1 MKEILLVLL
10 EALVQQMASVVSILV
25 KKAEIFASMLVT
37 VSCLLM
43 KKEYLSLKLTI
54 KVLIFQYNFVLE
66 VFLIEVLSLEKDFSM
81 AVCMILQSLTILLKN
96 LTY

>member
-25 KKAEIFASMLVT
+25 KKAEIFASMLVI

-43 KKEYLSLKLTI
+43 KKKYLSLKLTI
-54 KVLIFQYNFVLE
+54 KVLTFQYNFVLE

>member
-37 VSCLLM
+37 VSYLLM
-43 KKEYLSLKLTI
+43 KKKYLSLKLTI
-54 KVLIFQYNFVLE
+54 KVLTFQYNFVLE
-66 VFLIEVLSLEKDFSM
+66 VFLMEVLSLEKDFSM